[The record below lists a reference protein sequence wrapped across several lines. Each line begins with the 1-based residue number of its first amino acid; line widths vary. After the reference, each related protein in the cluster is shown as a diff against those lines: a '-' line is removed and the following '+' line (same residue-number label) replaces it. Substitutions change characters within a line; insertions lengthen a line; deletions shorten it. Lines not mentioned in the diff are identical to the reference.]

1 MKEII
6 TRGDKISLFFF
17 KYLFPKFYEELLW
30 LNREYR
36 KAQDAK
42 RVKQNEL
49 QLSTLTDK
57 LSDWDITKPTEK

>member
-1 MKEII
+1 MSKEII

-49 QLSTLTDK
+49 QAAERKIRQLERRDK
-57 LSDWDITKPTEK
+57 

>member
-17 KYLFPKFYEELLW
+17 KYLFPTFYEELLW

-36 KAQDAK
+36 KAQEEK
-42 RVKQNEL
+42 RIKQSKPQAAERKIR
-49 QLSTLTDK
+49 QL
-57 LSDWDITKPTEK
+57 

>member
-1 MKEII
+1 MGKEMKEII

-17 KYLFPKFYEELLW
+17 KYLFPTFYEELLW

-49 QLSTLTDK
+49 QAAERKIRQL
-57 LSDWDITKPTEK
+57 